1 MSGLSLAPA
10 LSQTTPMSRPPGV
23 ADVGSTEKG
32 GQELYG
38 CFSPR
43 VGDSSSSLSASS
55 PVLSTTEGESVVVLQ
70 APVLQAMP
78 ELRELCLSPTSPLSV
93 EHLEVDSSTTSC
105 EGHVSPLSSKQLKV
119 HESIMSADPTVDD
132 AVSMVPLVEDVDA
145 AGVLMLAPRSL
156 LVDDI
161 DTKKFEEF
169 YDFLDKWVADQ
180 PQSSKTKWLPL
191 KGEAKQGES
200 KEEQK

>member
-1 MSGLSLAPA
+1 
-10 LSQTTPMSRPPGV
+10 MSRPPGV
-23 ADVGSTEKG
+23 ADVGSMEKV

-70 APVLQAMP
+70 APVLQVMP

-132 AVSMVPLVEDVDA
+132 AVSMAPLVEDVDA
-145 AGVLMLAPRSL
+145 AGVLMLAPWSL

-180 PQSSKTKWLPL
+180 PQSSKTSGCP
-191 KGEAKQGES
+191 S
-200 KEEQK
+200 KEKPSREKAKRNKSKKGGAIRKASMVS

>member
-1 MSGLSLAPA
+1 
-10 LSQTTPMSRPPGV
+10 MSRPPGV